1 MNLIETFKSAIQCL
15 SGNKLRSLLTML
27 GIIIGISSVIAMSAI
42 GKGGQ
47 KKITGSLAKSG
58 FGVYE
63 LSVDTDHDNY
73 RSAFALDSSDVTL
86 LKNNDNLEAI
96 APNMFQRVNYKN
108 TKNKNLRGGLF
119 ATSPGY
125 EIIDEVT
132 YVMGRPILENESLE
146 KVPVIVIDHIT
157 ANKVFPDKNSLGEKI
172 AIEFRNLN
180 KIEEFTIVG
189 IFQHPD
195 AAMNELGISRFIPSL
210 GRISLPLMERIT
222 ETDEYSSILVK
233 ASDASMSQTL
243 LTDIMTEL
251 EDNNVEGIYEYEEQV
266 SRGSSFNEILS
277 TLNIFVTFVASISLL
292 VGGIGVMNIML
303 VSVTERIKEIG
314 IRKAIGAKNRDIL
327 FQFLTEAIVLS
338 ISGGAIGI
346 FMGFLAAEIFGFVSG
361 INPIF
366 SANVMTVSVLIS
378 TLIGLIFGVYPASQ
392 AAHMNPI
399 DALRNE

>member
-1 MNLIETFKSAIQCL
+1 
-15 SGNKLRSLLTML
+15 ML

-42 GKGGQ
+42 GSGGQ

-63 LSVDTDHDNY
+63 VSVDTDHDNY
-73 RSAFALDSSDVTL
+73 RSAFALNSSDVSI
-86 LKNNDNLEAI
+86 LKDNENLEAI
-96 APNMFQRVNYKN
+96 SPRMFQRVDFKTNSKRD
-108 TKNKNLRGGLF
+108 LRGGLF
-119 ATSPGY
+119 GTSPGF

-132 YVMGRPILENESLE
+132 YTMGRPILTEEFLE
-146 KVPVIVIDHIT
+146 KTPVIVIDHIT
-157 ANKVFPDKNSLGEKI
+157 ANKIFQGKNPLGEKI
-172 AIEFRNLN
+172 AIEFRNLR

-195 AAMNELGISRFIPSL
+195 AGINQLGISRFLPSF

-222 ETDEYSSILVK
+222 GTDEYPSIMVK
-233 ASDASMSQTL
+233 ASDPSMSQSM
-243 LTDIMTEL
+243 LTDIITEL
-251 EDNNVEGIYEYEEQV
+251 EDKNVTGIYEYEENV

-314 IRKAIGAKNRDIL
+314 IRKAIGAKNKDIL

-338 ISGGAIGI
+338 ISGGVLGI
-346 FMGFLAAEIFGFVSG
+346 IFGFLAAEFFGAISG
-361 INPIF
+361 IIPLF
-366 SANVMTVSVLIS
+366 SVNIIAVSVVIS

>member
-1 MNLIETFKSAIQCL
+1 
-15 SGNKLRSLLTML
+15 ML

-42 GKGGQ
+42 GSGGQ

-63 LSVDTDHDNY
+63 LSVDTDHENY
-73 RSAFALDSSDVTL
+73 RSAFALDSKDVSL
-86 LKNNDNLEAI
+86 LEDNDNLEAI
-96 APNMFQRVNYKN
+96 SPNMFYRVDYKT

-119 ATSPGY
+119 GTSPGY

-132 YVMGRPILENESLE
+132 YIMGRPILNEEFLE
-146 KVPVIVIDHIT
+146 KSPVIVIDHVT
-157 ANKVFPDKNSLGEKI
+157 ANKIFPDKNPLGEKI
-172 AIEFRNLN
+172 SIDFRNLH
-180 KIEEFTIVG
+180 KIENFTIVG
-189 IFQHPD
+189 VFQHPD

-210 GRISLPLMERIT
+210 GRISLPLMERII

-233 ASDASMSQTL
+233 ASDTSKSQTM

-251 EDNNVEGIYEYEEQV
+251 EDNNVSGIYEYEEQV

-277 TLNIFVTFVASISLL
+277 TLNVFVTFVASISLL

-314 IRKAIGAKNRDIL
+314 IRKAIGAKNKDIL

-338 ISGGAIGI
+338 ISGGFLGI
-346 FMGFLAAEIFGFVSG
+346 IIGFLVAQIFGVISG

-366 SANVMTVSVLIS
+366 SANIIVVSVVIS
-378 TLIGLIFGVYPASQ
+378 TLIGLVFGVYPASQ

>member
-1 MNLIETFKSAIQCL
+1 MNFIEIFKSAIQCL

-63 LSVDTDHDNY
+63 ISVDTDHENY
-73 RSAFALDSSDVTL
+73 RSSYALNSSDVAML
-86 LKNNDNLEAI
+86 EDNDNLDAI
-96 APNMFQRVNYKN
+96 SPMMFQRVDFKN
-108 TKNKNLRGGLF
+108 TKNKPLRGGIYG
-119 ATSPGY
+119 TSSGF
-125 EIIDEVT
+125 EVIDEVT
-132 YVMGRPILENESLE
+132 YMMGRPILENEFLE
-146 KVPVIVIDHIT
+146 KTPVIVIDHVT
-157 ANKVFPDKNSLGEKI
+157 ANKIFPDKSPLGEKI
-172 AIEFRNLN
+172 SIDFKTLH
-180 KIEEFTIVG
+180 KIENFTIVG
-189 IFQHPD
+189 VFQHPD
-195 AAMNELGISRFIPSL
+195 AAMNELGISRFIPAL
-210 GRISLPLMERIT
+210 GRISLPMMERIT

-233 ASDASMSQTL
+233 ASDTSMSQTM

-251 EDNNVEGIYEYEEQV
+251 ENKNVTDIYEYEEQV

-277 TLNIFVTFVASISLL
+277 TLNVFVTFVASISLL

-346 FMGFLAAEIFGFVSG
+346 FMGFLAAEIFGIVSG

-366 SANVMTVSVLIS
+366 SVNVMTISVVIS
-378 TLIGLIFGVYPASQ
+378 TLIGLIFGVYPANQ
-392 AAHMNPI
+392 AARMNPI